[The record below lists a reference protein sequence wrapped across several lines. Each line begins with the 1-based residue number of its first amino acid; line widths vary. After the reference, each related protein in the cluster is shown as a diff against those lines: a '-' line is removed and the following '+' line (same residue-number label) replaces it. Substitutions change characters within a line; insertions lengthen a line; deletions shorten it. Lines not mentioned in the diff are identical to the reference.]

1 MGIYFEAGVGKAT
14 AGSSLEMG
22 RSAAMEAIS
31 QPKKFTPRKQI
42 LKTETRS

>member
-22 RSAAMEAIS
+22 RSASLEAIS
-31 QPKKFTPRKQI
+31 QLEKFTPRKQSF
-42 LKTETRS
+42 KTKMRS